1 MKTHITVLL
10 FFVLYISVRA
20 ANNEG
25 TRFSEVKSR
34 GSALGAKQTVEILF
48 STNSL
53 DNISLYPVGPHGVY
67 GQEVC
72 KDDVIT
78 YGMEL
83 SEATVRFLDDAEGE
97 RDLESRL
104 ARLAEVR
111 NKLMRAGGYV
121 NSSLA
126 GSLTYVLH
134 AHFWDLLNQGKPISK
149 SLLRKDSVSKSDV
162 LKLVAE
168 SGSKEKKNVC
178 FSSDILNNSNHD
190 DVLVLSILGQSK
202 STVVP
207 VRGLPPD
214 VWRQRE
220 PEGFRGM
227 GFRIQYLED
236 ANSLS
241 HVYNWFLLIDEQY
254 AIEIVDAEVVKDP
267 AFPEL
272 DMDDAK
278 MRIDTSLNVGPHEKK
293 SSNLRTWNGREVYN
307 YFRKFRYGSLFG
319 ASPLETR
326 VRLILENR

>member
-20 ANNEG
+20 ANNEE
-25 TRFSEVKSR
+25 TRFSEVKSKD
-34 GSALGAKQTVEILF
+34 SALGAKQTVGILF

-53 DNISLYPVGPHGVY
+53 DNVVLYPVGPHGVY

-72 KDDVIT
+72 KDAVIT
-78 YGMEL
+78 YGVEL

-97 RDLESRL
+97 HDLESRL
-104 ARLAEVR
+104 ARLVEIR
-111 NKLMRAGGYV
+111 NKLMRAGGYA

-126 GSLTYVLH
+126 GSLTSVLH

-149 SLLRKDSVSKSDV
+149 RLLHKNRVSRSDV

-168 SGSKEKKNVC
+168 SGGKEKKNVC
-178 FSSDILNNSNHD
+178 FSSDVLDKSNRND
-190 DVLVLSILGQSK
+190 ELVLSLLGQSK

-227 GFRIQYLED
+227 GFRTQYLED
-236 ANSLS
+236 ANSSS

-267 AFPEL
+267 AFPDL
-272 DMDDAK
+272 DMDEAK
-278 MRIDTSLNVGPHEKK
+278 MRIDASLNISPHEKK
-293 SSNLRTWNGREVYN
+293 ISNLRTWNGREVYN

-326 VRLILENR
+326 VRLILESR